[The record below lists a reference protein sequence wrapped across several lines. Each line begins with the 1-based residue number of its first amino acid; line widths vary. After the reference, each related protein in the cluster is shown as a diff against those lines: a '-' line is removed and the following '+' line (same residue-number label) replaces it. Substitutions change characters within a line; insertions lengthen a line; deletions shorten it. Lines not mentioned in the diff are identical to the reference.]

1 MEYCLQKINQY
12 YTKLKDKGVSFI
24 FNSEIKC
31 ENEQIQFPKIKPI
44 DNIIEGIK
52 VIFDNINKDI
62 LDTIKKY
69 LPKNINISDNDLSI
83 IEFND
88 IQNKIKE
95 FNDSNKEV
103 SNSYYEE
110 EELKRYIDDEIKRYG
125 FDKGDL
131 IKNFNKGVKLQMEL
145 EIKKNNEFKLKN
157 IIKERDKYFS
167 MIKNIEKIYNDIIYD
182 LKEFENKKEKFIEK
196 IQKYDEDKK
205 IKKLSLSIENAK
217 KQLKKSE
224 DMIKNNLN
232 DIQKESNKKD
242 NKLYY
247 LPEVFIKQIKEN
259 LKMIYEEYPVILLN
273 FSLINK
279 SYLLNKLIYLY
290 HIEKEL

>member
-24 FNSEIKC
+24 FNSENKFA
-31 ENEQIQFPKIKPI
+31 NEQIQFPKIKSI
-44 DNIIEGIK
+44 ENIIEGIK

-69 LPKNINISDNDLSI
+69 LPKNINISDNDLSV

-103 SNSYYEE
+103 SKSYYEE

-125 FDKGDL
+125 FDKGHL
-131 IKNFNKGVKLQMEL
+131 IENFNKGVKLQMEL
-145 EIKKNNEFKLKN
+145 EIKKNNEFKLKH

-205 IKKLSLSIENAK
+205 IKKLFLSNENAK
-217 KQLKKSE
+217 KKLKKS
-224 DMIKNNLN
+224 
-232 DIQKESNKKD
+232 
-242 NKLYY
+242 
-247 LPEVFIKQIKEN
+247 
-259 LKMIYEEYPVILLN
+259 
-273 FSLINK
+273 
-279 SYLLNKLIYLY
+279 
-290 HIEKEL
+290 